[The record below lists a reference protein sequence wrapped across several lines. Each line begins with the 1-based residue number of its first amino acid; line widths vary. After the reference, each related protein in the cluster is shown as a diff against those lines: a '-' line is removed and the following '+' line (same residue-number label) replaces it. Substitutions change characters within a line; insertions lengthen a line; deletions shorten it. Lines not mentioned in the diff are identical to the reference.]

1 MFPLPI
7 LPLPGEMVQL
17 HVFEPRYQM
26 LFDELE
32 GMDLEEFGIPFSKQN
47 NLAGVGSVMR
57 LVTVREKQQDGSRDV
72 VVTSTGLFQL
82 ESFEEFPEV
91 QPYPNGRCNPLEE
104 WREWPLG
111 EACERAKQAL
121 FKVMK
126 DQGISTTKLENVG
139 LVRFVQHLGIDA
151 AQRAE
156 ILASKDIHTM
166 QSMVLERIE
175 LTRKLLVQNP
185 TQNGGLFMN

>member
-57 LVTVREKQQDGSRDV
+57 LVTVRAKQQDGSRDV

-82 ESFEEFPEV
+82 ESFDEFPEV

-126 DQGISTTKLENVG
+126 RPGHFHDQVGKRGARAVRPALGHRRGPTRRNFGI
-139 LVRFVQHLGIDA
+139 
-151 AQRAE
+151 QRHPHHA
-156 ILASKDIHTM
+156 IHGARTD
-166 QSMVLERIE
+166 
-175 LTRKLLVQNP
+175 
-185 TQNGGLFMN
+185 

>member
-57 LVTVREKQQDGSRDV
+57 LLRVPRHHAYRCLQTPRVGERLFHQSRPGIARLVPRLQVQMFPPVLQQNSGSV
-72 VVTSTGLFQL
+72 
-82 ESFEEFPEV
+82 P
-91 QPYPNGRCNPLEE
+91 
-104 WREWPLG
+104 
-111 EACERAKQAL
+111 
-121 FKVMK
+121 
-126 DQGISTTKLENVG
+126 
-139 LVRFVQHLGIDA
+139 FVH
-151 AQRAE
+151 
-156 ILASKDIHTM
+156 
-166 QSMVLERIE
+166 
-175 LTRKLLVQNP
+175 
-185 TQNGGLFMN
+185 

>member
-32 GMDLEEFGIPFSKQN
+32 DMGLEEFGIPFSKQN
-47 NLAGVGSVMR
+47 TLAGVGSVMR
-57 LVTVREKQQDGSRDV
+57 LVTVQGKQQDGSRDV

-82 ESFEEFPEV
+82 EDFDESPEL
-91 QPYPNGRCNPLEE
+91 QPYPNGRCNPLHQ
-104 WREWPLG
+104 WPEWPLG

-126 DQGISTTKLENVG
+126 DQGITTSKLENVG
-139 LVRFVQHLGIDA
+139 LVRFVQHLGINA

-156 ILASKDIHTM
+156 ILAANDLHTM

-175 LTRKLLVQNP
+175 LTRKMLVQNP
-185 TQNGGLFMN
+185 TQNGGLFVN

>member
-1 MFPLPI
+1 M
-7 LPLPGEMVQL
+7 
-17 HVFEPRYQM
+17 
-26 LFDELE
+26 
-32 GMDLEEFGIPFSKQN
+32 
-47 NLAGVGSVMR
+47 
-57 LVTVREKQQDGSRDV
+57 
-72 VVTSTGLFQL
+72 
-82 ESFEEFPEV
+82 

-121 FKVMK
+121 FKAMK
-126 DQGISTTKLENVG
+126 GQGISTTKLENVG

-156 ILASKDIHTM
+156 ILAAKDIHTM
-166 QSMVLERIE
+166 QAMVLERIE